1 MKMSV
6 HQIEKIQAREILSA
20 VGRPTVQVTVTT
32 ETGISAT
39 SSVPSG
45 TSKGKYEA
53 KELLDGGARF
63 RGLGVRKAVENIN
76 TTIAQALTGVEV
88 ARQREIDATLLAL
101 DGTEDKRN
109 LGGNAILAVSLAVAR
124 AGACCVG
131 LPLYRYIGGLGA
143 NRLPMPL
150 STIIA
155 GGRHA
160 ASNLAFE
167 DYMLVFSGFNF
178 FSQAVEALMEVR
190 YHLEKSLKKRFDYL
204 SEKGGAFAPPINND
218 DEALELILE
227 AIEKTGYSSKITLG
241 LDVVG
246 SDLYNDEKQC
256 YSIHGKSLAAE
267 ELLGYFVNLAKTYPI
282 SLIEDP
288 FHEDDFENFAKLT
301 AALPGILIVGDDLFT
316 TNAIRIQKGIEM
328 KAGNALLLKVNQIG
342 TLTES
347 VDAGLLALKNSYEVI
362 VSVRSGDTNDDFIT
376 DLAVGIGAGQ
386 IKLGSPVR
394 GERSAKFNRLLEIEV
409 ETAMARSFEGNELA

>member
-1 MKMSV
+1 MSV
-6 HQIEKIQAREILSA
+6 HQIEKIEAREVLSA

-32 ETGISAT
+32 KSGIRAT

-53 KELLDGGARF
+53 KELVDGGDRF
-63 RGLGVRKAVENIN
+63 RGLGVRKAVENVN
-76 TTIAQALTGVEV
+76 TTIARALAGVEV
-88 ARQREIDATLLAL
+88 VRQREIDAAMLAL

-124 AGACCVG
+124 AAARCVE

-143 NRLPMPL
+143 KRLPMPL

-167 DYMLVFSGFNF
+167 DYMLVFSGFNV

-190 YHLEKSLKKRFDYL
+190 YHLEKNLKKRFEYL
-204 SEKGGAFAPPINND
+204 SEKGGAFAPPIQSD

-227 AIEKTGYSSKITLG
+227 AVEKAGYSKKITLG

-246 SDLYNDEKQC
+246 SDLFDDEKKC
-256 YSIHGKSLAAE
+256 YNIHGKSLTAE
-267 ELLGYFVNLAKTYPI
+267 ELLAYFVNLTKTYPVT
-282 SLIEDP
+282 LVEDP
-288 FHEDDFENFAKLT
+288 FHEDDFESFAKLT
-301 AALPGILIVGDDLFT
+301 AAVPGILIVGDDLFT
-316 TNAIRIQKGIEM
+316 TNAKRIQKGVEM

-342 TLTES
+342 SLTES
-347 VDAGLLALKNSYEVI
+347 VDAGLLALRNDYEVI
-362 VSVRSGDTNDDFIT
+362 VSVRSGDTVDDFIT
-376 DLAVGIGAGQ
+376 DLAVGIGAGY

-394 GERSAKFNRLLEIEV
+394 GERSAKFNRLLEIEA
-409 ETAMARSFEGNELA
+409 ETATAG